1 MPPVQ
6 QRYFASPVSFTWK
19 HSAVKQL
26 PRLWT
31 VTKGPGCPCMLS
43 LPGDGRDADRA
54 EDGRGLRGRWR
65 AIINVDR
72 QVASRAS
79 ADARVHVILGGTCAA
94 ISAWGL
100 GFSRPGCSSTWGGG
114 VQEQPWRISLSVG
127 SRNRSRGRER
137 GSRAAHPPRQ
147 RLLSAVCRG
156 VPRRYEKAGEV
167 TGHAA

>member
-114 VQEQPWRISLSVG
+114 G
-127 SRNRSRGRER
+127 SRCSHGAYRSPLAVATEAEGEREV
-137 GSRAAHPPRQ
+137 AEPPIP
-147 RLLSAVCRG
+147 LANVS
-156 VPRRYEKAGEV
+156 
-167 TGHAA
+167 